1 MNQSSQTQTKTKVSI
16 IGGSGFLSA
25 ELLRNLL
32 SRDDVEIL
40 RVSSKDHIG
49 QNIGQVHRSF
59 YGLSDLVLE
68 DIPPTA
74 AVDGADIVFLAMPH
88 IITAKVAM
96 ELFDTDVRIIDLSG
110 DFRLQQLD
118 DYTRVY
124 APEHPCPERLG
135 TFVYGM
141 PELYAEQIRTA
152 KHVANPGC
160 FATCIAASLLP
171 MAAAGQLS
179 GQTVRLVALT
189 GSSGSGVH
197 PQVGNHHTIRS
208 NNLKAYKI
216 FNHQHTPEI
225 LQTLRAAGGDQVS
238 LDFVPVS
245 APLSRGMMSIAQLD
259 APDGV
264 SEEELRSQYE
274 AYFKDFPLISVLPK
288 GMTPEVVSVKNTLR
302 IEIGLDIKTDEVS
315 GKRTLCA
322 IAVLDNL
329 IKGGAGQAMQNFNL
343 MTGHHNA
350 YQLQNPGMWP

>member
-1 MNQSSQTQTKTKVSI
+1 MNKTKVSI

-32 SRDDVEIL
+32 VRDDVEIL

-59 YGLSDLVLE
+59 YGMSDLVLE
-68 DIPPTA
+68 DIPP
-74 AVDGADIVFLAMPH
+74 VKCVEGADIVFLAMPH

-96 ELFDTDVRIIDLSG
+96 ELFESDVRIIDLSG
-110 DFRLQQLD
+110 DFRLKNLD
-118 DYTRVY
+118 DYIRVY
-124 APEHPCPERLG
+124 APKHPCPERLG

-141 PELYAEQIRTA
+141 PELYADQIKDA
-152 KHVANPGC
+152 KYVANPGC

-171 MAAAGQLS
+171 LANAGQLS
-179 GQTVRLVALT
+179 ELAVRLVALT

-197 PQVGNHHTIRS
+197 PQAGNHHTVRS
-208 NNLKAYKI
+208 NNIKAYKV
-216 FNHQHTPEI
+216 FNHQHEPEI
-225 LQTLRAAGGDQVS
+225 IQTLSAAGADRLS

-259 APDGV
+259 APDGI
-264 SEEELRSQYE
+264 SEEQLRTQYQE
-274 AYFKDFPLISVLPK
+274 YFQGFPLISVLPK

-302 IEIGLDIKTDEVS
+302 IEIGLDIKIDPLS

-329 IKGGAGQAMQNFNL
+329 IKGGAGQAIQNFNL
-343 MTGHHNA
+343 MTGHDNA
-350 YQLQNPGMWP
+350 YQLQQPGMWP

>member
-1 MNQSSQTQTKTKVSI
+1 MTMNKTKVSI

-25 ELLRNLL
+25 ELMRNLL
-32 SRDDVEIL
+32 VREDVEIL

-49 QNIGQVHRSF
+49 QNIGQVHRTF
-59 YGLSDLVLE
+59 YGLSDLILE
-68 DIPPTA
+68 DIPPVA
-74 AVDGADIVFLAMPH
+74 CVEGADIVFLAMPH

-96 ELFDTDVRIIDLSG
+96 ELFNTDVRIIDLSG
-110 DFRLQQLD
+110 DFRLKELS
-118 DYTRVY
+118 DYTQVY

-135 TFVYGM
+135 SFVYGM
-141 PELYAEQIRTA
+141 PELYADEIRTA
-152 KHVANPGC
+152 KYVANPGC

-171 MAAAGQLS
+171 LAKNGQLS
-179 GQTVRLVALT
+179 GSTVRLVALT

-197 PQVGNHHTIRS
+197 PQAGNHHAVRS

-225 LQTLRAAGGDQVS
+225 LQTLTAAGGESVS

-264 SEEELRSQYE
+264 SEDELRAQYE
-274 AYFKDFPLISVLPK
+274 AYFADFPLISVLPK

-302 IEIGLDIKTDEVS
+302 IEIGLEIKTDEVS

-322 IAVLDNL
+322 IAALDNL
-329 IKGGAGQAMQNFNL
+329 VKGGAGQAIQNFNL
-343 MTGHHNA
+343 MTGHENA
-350 YQLQNPGMWP
+350 YQLQQPGMWP

>member
-1 MNQSSQTQTKTKVSI
+1 MTAKTKVSI

-32 SRDDVEIL
+32 VRDDVELL
-40 RVSSKDHIG
+40 RISSKDHIG

-59 YGLSDLVLE
+59 YGMSDLVLE
-68 DIPPTA
+68 DIPPTEC
-74 AVDGADIVFLAMPH
+74 VEGADIVILAMPH

-110 DFRLQQLD
+110 DFRLKNLA

-124 APEHPCPERLG
+124 APQHPCPERLG
-135 TFVYGM
+135 SFVYGM
-141 PELYAEQIRTA
+141 PELYADQIKTA
-152 KHVANPGC
+152 KYVANPGC

-171 MAAAGQLS
+171 LANAGQLS
-179 GQTVRLVALT
+179 DKTVRLVALT

-197 PQVGNHHTIRS
+197 PQAGNHHTIRS
-208 NNLKAYKI
+208 NNLKAYKVY
-216 FNHQHTPEI
+216 NHQHEPEI
-225 LQTLRAAGGDQVS
+225 IQTLAAAGGNNVA

-259 APDGV
+259 APDDV
-264 SEEELRSQYE
+264 TEDQLRELYQ
-274 AYFKDFPLISVLPK
+274 AYFADFPMITVLPK

-302 IEIGLDIKTDEVS
+302 IELGLDLKTDPVS

-322 IAVLDNL
+322 IAALDNL
-329 IKGGAGQAMQNFNL
+329 IKGGAGQAIQNFNL
-343 MTGHHNA
+343 MTGHENA
-350 YQLQNPGMWP
+350 YQLQQPGMWP

>member
-1 MNQSSQTQTKTKVSI
+1 MTAKTKVSI

-32 SRDDVEIL
+32 VRDDVELL
-40 RVSSKDHIG
+40 RISSKDHIG

-59 YGLSDLVLE
+59 YGMSDLVLE
-68 DIPPTA
+68 DIPPTEC
-74 AVDGADIVFLAMPH
+74 VDGADIVILAMPH
-88 IITAKVAM
+88 IITAKVAI

-110 DFRLQQLD
+110 DFRLKNLH

-135 TFVYGM
+135 SFVYGM
-141 PELYAEQIRTA
+141 PELYADEIRTA

-171 MAAAGQLS
+171 LAKTGQLS
-179 GQTVRLVALT
+179 DKTVRLVALT

-197 PQVGNHHTIRS
+197 PQAGNHHTIRS
-208 NNLKAYKI
+208 NNLKAYKVY
-216 FNHQHTPEI
+216 NHQHEPEI
-225 LQTLRAAGGDQVS
+225 IQTLGAAGANNVS

-245 APLSRGMMSIAQLD
+245 APLSRGMMSIAQVD

-264 SEEELRSQYE
+264 TEDQLREQYQ
-274 AYFKDFPLISVLPK
+274 AYFEDFPMITILPK
-288 GMTPEVVSVKNTLR
+288 GMTPEVVAVKNTLR
-302 IEIGLDIKTDEVS
+302 IEIGLDIKTDPAS

-322 IAVLDNL
+322 IAALDNL
-329 IKGGAGQAMQNFNL
+329 IKGGAGQAIQNFNL
-343 MTGHHNA
+343 MTGHENA
-350 YQLQNPGMWP
+350 YQLDQPGMWP

>member
-1 MNQSSQTQTKTKVSI
+1 M
-16 IGGSGFLSA
+16 SA
-25 ELLRNLL
+25 ELMRNLL
-32 SRDDVEIL
+32 VRDDVEIL

-49 QNIGQVHRSF
+49 QNIGQVHRTF

-68 DIPPTA
+68 DIPPTEC
-74 AVDGADIVFLAMPH
+74 VRGADIVFLAMPH

-110 DFRLQQLD
+110 DFRLKSLA

-141 PELYAEQIRTA
+141 PELYAQAIRDA
-152 KHVANPGC
+152 KYVANPGC

-171 MAAAGQLS
+171 LANSKRLS
-179 GQTVRLVALT
+179 NKTVRLVALT

-197 PQVGNHHTIRS
+197 PQAGNHHTVRS
-208 NNLKAYKI
+208 NNIKAYKI

-225 LQTLRAAGGDQVS
+225 LQTLQAAGADDVS

-259 APDGV
+259 IDEDV
-264 SEEELRSQYE
+264 CEDQLRADYE
-274 AYFKDFPLISVLPK
+274 AYFADFPLISVLPK

-315 GKRTLCA
+315 GKKTLCA
-322 IAVLDNL
+322 IAALDNL
-329 IKGGAGQAMQNFNL
+329 IKGGAGQAIQNFNL
-343 MTGHHNA
+343 MTSHNNA
-350 YQLQNPGMWP
+350 YQLQQPGMWP

>member
-1 MNQSSQTQTKTKVSI
+1 MTTKVSI

-32 SRDDVEIL
+32 HRDDVEIL

-49 QNIGQVHRSF
+49 QNIGHVHRSF
-59 YGLSDLVLE
+59 YGMSDLVLE
-68 DIPPTA
+68 DIPPLEC
-74 AVDGADIVFLAMPH
+74 VDGADIVFLAMPH

-110 DFRLQQLD
+110 DFRLKKLQ
-118 DYTRVY
+118 DYTQVY

-135 TFVYGM
+135 SFVYGM
-141 PELYAEQIRTA
+141 PELYAEEIKVA

-160 FATCIAASLLP
+160 FATCIASSLLP
-171 MAAAGQLS
+171 LAKSGQLS
-179 GQTVRLVALT
+179 ESTVRLVALT

-208 NNLKAYKI
+208 NNLKAYKV

-225 LQTLRAAGGDQVS
+225 LQTLVAAGAEKVS

-245 APLSRGMMSIAQLD
+245 APLSRGMMSIAQFD
-259 APDGV
+259 APEGM
-264 SEEELRSQYE
+264 SEDQLRALYE
-274 AYFKDFPLISVLPK
+274 NYYSGFPLISVLPK
-288 GMTPEVVSVKNTLR
+288 GMTPEVVSVKNTMR

-315 GKRTLCA
+315 GQRTVCA
-322 IAVLDNL
+322 IAALDNL

-343 MTGHHNA
+343 MTGHENA
-350 YQLQNPGMWP
+350 HQLQQPGMWP

>member
-1 MNQSSQTQTKTKVSI
+1 MTAKTKVSI

-32 SRDDVEIL
+32 VRDDVELL
-40 RVSSKDHIG
+40 RISSKDHIG

-59 YGLSDLVLE
+59 YGMSDLVLE
-68 DIPPTA
+68 DIPPTEC
-74 AVDGADIVFLAMPH
+74 VDGADIVILAMPH

-110 DFRLQQLD
+110 DFRLKNLH

-135 TFVYGM
+135 SFVYGM
-141 PELYAEQIRTA
+141 PELYADEIRTA

-171 MAAAGQLS
+171 LAKSGQLS
-179 GQTVRLVALT
+179 DKTVRLVALT

-208 NNLKAYKI
+208 NNIKAYKVY
-216 FNHQHTPEI
+216 NHQHEPEI
-225 LQTLRAAGGDQVS
+225 IQTLDAAGANNVS

-245 APLSRGMMSIAQLD
+245 APLSRGMMSIAQVD
-259 APDGV
+259 APDDV
-264 SEEELRSQYE
+264 TEDQLREQYQ
-274 AYFKDFPLISVLPK
+274 AYFADFPMITVLPK
-288 GMTPEVVSVKNTLR
+288 GMTPEVVAVKNTLR
-302 IEIGLDIKTDEVS
+302 IEIGLDIKTDPVS

-322 IAVLDNL
+322 IAALDNL
-329 IKGGAGQAMQNFNL
+329 IKGGAGQAIQNFNL
-343 MTGHHNA
+343 MTGHENA
-350 YQLQNPGMWP
+350 YQLQQPGMWP

>member
-1 MNQSSQTQTKTKVSI
+1 MTAKTKVSI

-32 SRDDVEIL
+32 VRDDVELL

-59 YGLSDLVLE
+59 YGMSDLVLE
-68 DIPPTA
+68 DIPPTECVA
-74 AVDGADIVFLAMPH
+74 GADIVILAMPH

-110 DFRLQQLD
+110 DFRLKNLH

-135 TFVYGM
+135 SFVYGM
-141 PELYAEQIRTA
+141 PELYAEEIRTA

-171 MAAAGQLS
+171 LAKTGQLS
-179 GQTVRLVALT
+179 DKTVRLVALT

-208 NNLKAYKI
+208 NNIKAYKVY
-216 FNHQHTPEI
+216 NHQHEPEI
-225 LQTLRAAGGDQVS
+225 IQTLDAAGANNVS

-245 APLSRGMMSIAQLD
+245 APLSRGMMSIAQVD
-259 APDGV
+259 APDDIT
-264 SEEELRSQYE
+264 EDQLREQYQ
-274 AYFKDFPLISVLPK
+274 AYFADFPMITVLPK
-288 GMTPEVVSVKNTLR
+288 GMTPEVVAVKNTLR
-302 IEIGLDIKTDEVS
+302 IEIGLDIKTDPVS

-322 IAVLDNL
+322 IAALDNL
-329 IKGGAGQAMQNFNL
+329 IKGGAGQAIQNFNL
-343 MTGHHNA
+343 MTGHENA
-350 YQLQNPGMWP
+350 YQLQQPGMWP